1 MLKLTRLNKQTVV
14 VNPDHIHAADATPD
28 TTLRMSSG
36 ECLIVRET
44 LDEVIEQVVAFRRR
58 VRHPLGACPSDC
70 DASSV
75 APVTERHGDDA
86 SEISAK
92 EGGY

>member
-44 LDEVIEQVVAFRRR
+44 LDELIDQVVAFRRR
-58 VRHPLGACPSDC
+58 VRHPFGASPTDG
-70 DASSV
+70 DASGV
-75 APVTERHGDDA
+75 APVTERHGHDA
-86 SEISAK
+86 SEISGK
-92 EGGY
+92 EGGR